1 LDSKEFIACSNLTS
15 INHLKGN
22 YVNWDFF
29 LEGNCVLCSTLDV
42 LHTETH
48 LASSPPL
55 AQSIIYCFHQSMNNI
70 SQHLWIFKIH
80 RQTIIHSKL
89 KFDFVVSKVQ
99 LELV

>member
-42 LHTETH
+42 LHTETL
-48 LASSPPL
+48 LASRPPL
-55 AQSIIYCFHQSMNNI
+55 GQNIIYCFCQSMNDI